1 MPDRKSI
8 TTMLQD
14 HEYENEHLDRIFRHF
29 PGFVYQLRQ
38 YPDGRLVY
46 PYASSSARLLF
57 GVDPEAL
64 RHDGSPLLKLI
75 HPSDYER
82 VMESTARS
90 VATMSEWQQEFR
102 MIVNGQ
108 TMWLAAYDVPSRL
121 PDGSIVFNGYAT
133 VITER
138 KVLEARLA
146 ESEKTF
152 RALIENA
159 NDVIYTL
166 SPDGVFTYIS
176 PMWTEQLG
184 HHRDEVL
191 GQPFA
196 HFVHPEDIEIC
207 FSFLQEIVTLGKKR
221 AGIEYRIFHKNGTM
235 QWHMSNASPIYD
247 EGGVITKYM
256 GIARDITESKHLQR
270 KMEKQAHYDNL
281 TELPNRELFFSQ
293 LQRLINRSASEEFQ
307 VALMFIDLDYFKPV
321 NDNFGHAVGDI
332 LLQEVAQRLRDTLRD
347 RDLVGRIGG
356 DEFVV
361 AIADLKSPEKTQ
373 AIAEQ
378 TAQRILAAI
387 ATPFE
392 IEGNTHK
399 ISCSIGI
406 ALYPEH
412 ADDMVSLARKADEAM
427 YLAKSNGRGRLEL
440 YQSIA
445 SRVSLK

>member
-1 MPDRKSI
+1 MPERQSI
-8 TTMLQD
+8 TTVLQD
-14 HEYENEHLDRIFRHF
+14 HEFENEHLDRIFRHF

-38 YPDGRLVY
+38 YPDGRYSY
-46 PYASSSARLLF
+46 PYASSSARVLF

-64 RHDGSPLLKLI
+64 RHDGSPLFKLI
-75 HPSDYER
+75 HPSDFDQ
-82 VMESTARS
+82 VMDSITRS
-90 VATMSEWQQEFR
+90 AETMKEWQKEFR
-102 MIVNGQ
+102 MVVNG
-108 TMWLAAYDVPSRL
+108 TTVWLAAYGNPSRL
-121 PDGSIVFNGYAT
+121 PDGSVLFNGYAT
-133 VITER
+133 MITER
-138 KVLEARLA
+138 KLLEARLA
-146 ESEKTF
+146 ESERTF
-152 RALIENA
+152 RALIESA

-166 SPDGVFTYIS
+166 NPDGVFTYVS

-184 HHRDEVL
+184 HSRNEVL
-191 GQPFA
+191 GRSFEQ
-196 HFVHPEDIEIC
+196 FVHPEDVETC
-207 FSFLQEIVTLGKKR
+207 YSFLQEIVTLGKKR

-247 EGGVITKYM
+247 EDGVVIKYM
-256 GIARDITESKHLQR
+256 GIARDITENKHLQR

-293 LQRLINRSASEEFQ
+293 LKTLINRSASEQLQ

-332 LLQEVAQRLRDTLRD
+332 LLQEVAQRLRETLRD
-347 RDLVGRIGG
+347 KDLVGRIGG

-361 AIADLKSPEKTQ
+361 AIADLKNPERTRD
-373 AIAEQ
+373 IAEQ
-378 TAQRILAAI
+378 TAQRILTAL

-392 IEGNTHK
+392 IEKNTHK

-427 YLAKSNGRGRLEL
+427 YLAKNNGRGRLEL
-440 YQSIA
+440 CQSIA
-445 SRVSLK
+445 SR